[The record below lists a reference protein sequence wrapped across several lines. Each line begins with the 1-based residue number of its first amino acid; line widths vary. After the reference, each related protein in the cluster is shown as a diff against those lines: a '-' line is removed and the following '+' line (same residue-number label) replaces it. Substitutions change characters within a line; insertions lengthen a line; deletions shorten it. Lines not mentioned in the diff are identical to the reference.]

1 MFMNQS
7 LGVKTRRESLMARS
21 VTRYRTANIDGL
33 KSFIC
38 EAGDILSGDPSLL
51 RYAIFRPSKR
61 TFAKSPTQRC
71 HCRRGPSSTDELS
84 SNQTTNN
91 RLLSLLGREQANEEF
106 MRAIL
111 LKGFGGL
118 DSLVIETLP
127 IPSRKQAT
135 PSSR

>member
-33 KSFIC
+33 K
-38 EAGDILSGDPSLL
+38 
-51 RYAIFRPSKR
+51 
-61 TFAKSPTQRC
+61 
-71 HCRRGPSSTDELS
+71 
-84 SNQTTNN
+84 TTNN